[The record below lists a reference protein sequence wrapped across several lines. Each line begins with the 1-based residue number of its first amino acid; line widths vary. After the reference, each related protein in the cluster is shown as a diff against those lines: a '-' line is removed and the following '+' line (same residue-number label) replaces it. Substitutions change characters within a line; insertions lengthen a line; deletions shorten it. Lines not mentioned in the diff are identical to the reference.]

1 MICNRGS
8 GISISFHST
17 MRTSCSYAELAAIR
31 DCRRGTLGSRACRS
45 RTRMMAETIS
55 AIPNEAENGDHR
67 EAWRLEQ
74 LTNGVAE
81 RGRHEDSVQ
90 GMVLTSMV
98 RVAYNE

>member
-1 MICNRGS
+1 
-8 GISISFHST
+8 
-17 MRTSCSYAELAAIR
+17 
-31 DCRRGTLGSRACRS
+31 
-45 RTRMMAETIS
+45 MMAETIS